1 MEFEFFNMVD
11 NDGGMDD
18 IDEDLLPTGNENTGN
33 YFFVLSGLAH
43 LLALCTTFNLTP
55 TPTILT

>member
-1 MEFEFFNMVD
+1 MVD